1 MGEDSRPPKY
11 RTKQRPP
18 QGVLYYGSPRVE
30 DLVRTSPPGRVCSK
44 CGRKLSIY
52 NHGKECAQCVTA

>member
-18 QGVLYYGSPRVE
+18 AGTLYFGTPNKSDE
-30 DLVRTSPPGRVCSK
+30 IRTSPPGRRCVK
-44 CGRKLSIY
+44 CDRKLSIY